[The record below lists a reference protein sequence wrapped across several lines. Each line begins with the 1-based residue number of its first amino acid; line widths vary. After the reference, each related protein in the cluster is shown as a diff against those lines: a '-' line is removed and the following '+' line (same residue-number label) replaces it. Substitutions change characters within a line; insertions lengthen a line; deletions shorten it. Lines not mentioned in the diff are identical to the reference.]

1 MTSGKRRFPDRFL
14 AELRDRVPLGDVV
27 GLHVRLVRQGRELV
41 GLCPFHA
48 ERSPS
53 FAVVETKGFYHCFG
67 CGAHGDA
74 LDFLMAIENVDFVE
88 AVEIAATITGIV
100 AGELPEPAIASSAKP
115 LRLSPAELE
124 HQRRSE
130 IEWARGVFG
139 AGAPAIGTLVEVYL
153 RSRGIE
159 HPPPLSL
166 RFAPA
171 LFHRESGRKFPAMI
185 GGIQNIEGRVVG
197 VHRTFVRRDGA
208 GKAEVEPAKKVGG
221 IAWGGAVRLTPAAP
235 VMVIGEG
242 IETTLSALASFHDGV
257 HDAALIE
264 DEPAAFWAALSLG
277 NIAGSGI
284 GEGGPHPSRPGKRL
298 PSPVPDPDR
307 PGLALPDV
315 VRRVILLADTDA
327 GDPETA
333 EVLLRRGA
341 RRFAGAGLA
350 VTIARPPAGCDFND
364 VLRRGSRGA

>member
-130 IEWARGVFG
+130 IRLMKFG
-139 AGAPAIGTLVEVYL
+139 G
-153 RSRGIE
+153 
-159 HPPPLSL
+159 
-166 RFAPA
+166 F
-171 LFHRESGRKFPAMI
+171 
-185 GGIQNIEGRVVG
+185 
-197 VHRTFVRRDGA
+197 
-208 GKAEVEPAKKVGG
+208 
-221 IAWGGAVRLTPAAP
+221 
-235 VMVIGEG
+235 
-242 IETTLSALASFHDGV
+242 
-257 HDAALIE
+257 
-264 DEPAAFWAALSLG
+264 
-277 NIAGSGI
+277 
-284 GEGGPHPSRPGKRL
+284 RPGKGR
-298 PSPVPDPDR
+298 PSAV
-307 PGLALPDV
+307 
-315 VRRVILLADTDA
+315 
-327 GDPETA
+327 
-333 EVLLRRGA
+333 A
-341 RRFAGAGLA
+341 RR
-350 VTIARPPAGCDFND
+350 PPG
-364 VLRRGSRGA
+364 RRTRKASLKNCSRVSKW